1 MTTPPNRIPREPA
14 RLRVEAV
21 TAATW
26 PDMEAL
32 FEGRGGPHY
41 CWCMVWRRMPSK
53 HRRDKGCKKAALKQR
68 VEDGTPVGLLGYLDE
83 RPVAWCS
90 VGPRP
95 SFRRLAEIEPDQL
108 RKQPGNVWSIVCFY
122 VQRAYRGQ
130 GLAAQLIEQAV
141 AYAQAQGA
149 EMVEAYPVE
158 PEAPSYRFMGFI
170 PQFARAGFTMAGK
183 AGGRRHIMQRRLR

>member
-1 MTTPPNRIPREPA
+1 
-14 RLRVEAV
+14 
-21 TAATW
+21 
-26 PDMEAL
+26 
-32 FEGRGGPHY
+32 
-41 CWCMVWRRMPSK
+41 MPSK